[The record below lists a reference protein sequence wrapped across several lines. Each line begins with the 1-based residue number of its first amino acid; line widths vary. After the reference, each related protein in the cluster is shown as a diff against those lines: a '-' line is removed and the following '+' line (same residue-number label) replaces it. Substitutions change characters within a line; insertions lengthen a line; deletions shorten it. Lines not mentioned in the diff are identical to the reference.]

1 LQLLGDE
8 KTLST
13 EKYNKIE
20 TQKLALKMLGV
31 TIIPIFLLV
40 MITVIFYF
48 VSFFLFY
55 ENITLL
61 NQKYYGTV
69 TLALLLPCFFSLAAA
84 IIFVSPILF
93 TGHKNNNSSNTIDYL
108 AILQTMRK
116 PTSRK
121 PKIRRTFFWLF
132 VSLAILSLIGSQIF
146 LFVGVFVLL

>member
-1 LQLLGDE
+1 MQLLGDE

>member
-1 LQLLGDE
+1 M
-8 KTLST
+8 ST